1 MQKVNVT
8 VGINASLASGYVSVG
23 FPSTPGAMVGA
34 TAMILQTCVAGS
46 SGCTDGAIMRQW
58 YMSSEE
64 QSGVNLDNRMALS
77 NIQAAYLTSSDQL
90 VGSFQMVVNA
100 PASTTA
106 AGRRRR
112 LQQLEGSDGT
122 MPLIF
127 AAGDVAADGTPI
139 KHYAYSSGV
148 LPLASGSGDGELL
161 PSRAPTCTTRTHLF
175 SMINRR

>member
-8 VGINASLASGYVSVG
+8 VGMNASLASGYISIG

-34 TAMILQTCVAGS
+34 TAMILQTCTAGS
-46 SGCTDGAIMRQW
+46 SGCTNGAKMQQY
-58 YMSSEE
+58 YMTSEE

-77 NIQAAYLTSSDQL
+77 NIQAAYLSSSDQL
-90 VGSFQMVVNA
+90 VGSFQLVLNS
-100 PASTTA
+100 PASSTA

-112 LQQLEGSDGT
+112 LQQLEGTDGS

-127 AAGDVAADGTPI
+127 AAGDVVADGTPI

-148 LPLASGSGDGELL
+148 LPLASGSGSGELL
-161 PSRAPTCTTRTHLF
+161 PTHAGVCREGCMGRGLC
-175 SMINRR
+175 SGH